1 MINLFISMPMRGKT
15 HKEIIKTRY
24 RAIARVK
31 LKFPHEDITVIN
43 PLPFTSGERPLP
55 VCCLADS
62 LKRMTTADVIFF
74 AQAWDIA
81 RGCRVE
87 HFVACHYMP
96 QILRVYE
103 SKQNHRKRSRSNVSP
118 SDTFRNL
125 FHPRRA
131 IRSAMRHLHRLRLR
145 H

>member
-1 MINLFISMPMRGKT
+1 MINLFIAMPMRGKT
-15 HKEIIKTRY
+15 HKEIINTRD

-43 PLPFTSGERPLP
+43 PLPFTPGERHLP

-74 AQAWDIA
+74 AKGWNIA

-96 QILRVYE
+96 QILRMYE
-103 SKQNHRKRSRSNVSP
+103 SKQNHREKEP
-118 SDTFRNL
+118 LKCTTL
-125 FHPRRA
+125 
-131 IRSAMRHLHRLRLR
+131 
-145 H
+145 

>member
-15 HKEIIKTRY
+15 HKEIAKTRY

-31 LKFPHEDITVIN
+31 LKFPYEDITVIN

-55 VCCLADS
+55 VYCLADS

-74 AQAWDIA
+74 AKDSEIA

-87 HFVACHYMP
+87 QFVACHYMP
-96 QILRVYE
+96 HTLRMHE
-103 SKQNHRKRSRSNVSP
+103 SKQNHRQKEP
-118 SDTFRNL
+118 FKCTTL
-125 FHPRRA
+125 
-131 IRSAMRHLHRLRLR
+131 
-145 H
+145 

>member
-15 HKEIIKTRY
+15 HKEIAKTRY

-43 PLPFTSGERPLP
+43 PLPFTSGKRHLP

-74 AQAWDIA
+74 AKDWEIA

-96 QILRVYE
+96 QILRMYE
-103 SKQNHRKRSRSNVSP
+103 SKKKHREKEP
-118 SDTFRNL
+118 FKCLTL
-125 FHPRRA
+125 
-131 IRSAMRHLHRLRLR
+131 
-145 H
+145 